1 VGNTYQR
8 RDAHQPRFAPNL
20 ANHLL
25 EPLFAEHG
33 LLNHV
38 QGFEDIRGCVFV
50 HAPARESS
58 HTRLHHRREASALIV
73 KAKKVSVGVWAISG
87 MWNVER
93 GKGPYHRRFQL
104 ENIPRGGF
112 VRERV
117 VFRAKQLRDLSR
129 DHSV

>member
-1 VGNTYQR
+1 
-8 RDAHQPRFAPNL
+8 
-20 ANHLL
+20 
-25 EPLFAEHG
+25 
-33 LLNHV
+33 
-38 QGFEDIRGCVFV
+38 
-50 HAPARESS
+50 
-58 HTRLHHRREASALIV
+58 
-73 KAKKVSVGVWAISG
+73 